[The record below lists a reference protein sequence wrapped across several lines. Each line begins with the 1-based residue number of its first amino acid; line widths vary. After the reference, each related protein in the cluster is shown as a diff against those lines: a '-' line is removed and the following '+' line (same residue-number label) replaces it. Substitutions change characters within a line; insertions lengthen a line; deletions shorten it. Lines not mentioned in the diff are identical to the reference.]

1 IMTLVL
7 FVDDDT
13 MALQLMEKASL
24 LLGYQALTSVSP
36 TRALKIAA
44 DKQPDVIVVDLNMH
58 EMDGVTLIQALRNQ
72 ESTSRI
78 PVIVLSATDASQF
91 AVPSSAAGA
100 NSYLTKPVDFDELS
114 AAIDRVLSVQK
125 R

>member
-1 IMTLVL
+1 MTLVL

-72 ESTSRI
+72 ESTCRI
-78 PVIVLSATDASQF
+78 PVIVLSATDASQYV
-91 AVPSSAAGA
+91 APSSTAGA
-100 NSYLTKPVDFDELS
+100 NGYLTKPVDFDELS

>member
-1 IMTLVL
+1 MTLVL

-24 LLGYQALTSVSP
+24 LLGYQALTSASP
-36 TRALKIAA
+36 KRALKIAA

>member
-1 IMTLVL
+1 MTLVL

-24 LLGYQALTSVSP
+24 LLGYQALTSASP

-58 EMDGVTLIQALRNQ
+58 EMDGVSLIQALRNQ

-91 AVPSSAAGA
+91 ADPSSAAGA